1 VAYHILEGV
10 RIVDLTMVYAGPV
23 ATKIMVELGA
33 EVIKIESIQRA
44 DVFTRANVYPD
55 NEPGDDPW
63 NRGSNFHALNAG
75 KKGISLN
82 MGDQRGREIFKRL
95 VAVADAVIENYSPRV
110 MDNWGLGYEELRK
123 VKQDIVMVSLS
134 GLGHTGPLRDS
145 YMYVPGME
153 GMGGL
158 THLTGRP
165 DAAPMLTGHAYGDWV
180 AGANAAAAL
189 ITALFYRQC
198 TGRGQYVDVSGR
210 EGVACHLGDTIMDY
224 TLNRHDPIR
233 MGNDDPVAVPHGC
246 YRCKGDD
253 RWVNITVEN
262 DAQWVAMCRSAGH
275 PEWIGDPRFA
285 NAHARRRSRK
295 DLDLLIEAWTCNLEN
310 VDVMRRLQAVGVPA
324 GAVSDMRDVSLDPHL
339 DDRGFFY
346 PIEHGPGVGLRPV
359 PSQMPARF
367 SGVESFVPERAPRFA
382 EDDDY
387 VLGTLLKMS
396 PEEIQ
401 ALASDKVVGGLPA
414 FPRGRPTRTE
424 LIVQQGSGWF
434 DPDYREELLRRY
446 NPQRRTNL
454 PY

>member
-1 VAYHILEGV
+1 VAYRILEGV

-82 MGDQRGREIFKRL
+82 MGDQRGRDIFKRL
-95 VAVADAVIENYSPRV
+95 VAVADAVVENYSPRV
-110 MDNWGLGYEELRK
+110 MDSWGLGYEELRK
-123 VKQDIVMVSLS
+123 VKPDIVMVSLS

-158 THLTGRP
+158 THMTGRP
-165 DAAPMLTGHAYGDWV
+165 DSAPMLTGHAYGDWV
-180 AGANAAAAL
+180 GGANAAAAL

-198 TGRGQYVDVSGR
+198 TGQGQFVDVSGR
-210 EGVACHLGDTIMDY
+210 EAVASHLGDRIMEF

-233 MGNDDPVAVPHGC
+233 AANDDPLASPNGC

-253 RWVNITVEN
+253 RWVNITVQN
-262 DAQWVAMCRSAGH
+262 DAQWAAMCRAAGH
-275 PEWIGDPRFA
+275 TEWTEDPRFA
-285 NAHARRRSRK
+285 TTGARRRDR
-295 DLDLLIEAWTCNLEN
+295 DGLDALIEAWTRGLDNA
-310 VDVMRRLQAVGVPA
+310 DVMRRLQAVRVPA
-324 GAVSDMRDVSLDPHL
+324 GAVLDMKGVSLDPHL
-339 DDRGFFY
+339 NARGFFY
-346 PIEHGPGVGLRPV
+346 PVEHGPGVGLRPV
-359 PSQMPARF
+359 PSQMPAKF
-367 SGVESFVPERAPRFA
+367 SGIVNFVPKRAPRFA

-387 VLGTLLKMS
+387 VYGSILKMS
-396 PEEIQ
+396 SQEIQ
-401 ALASDKVVGGLPA
+401 ALSADKIIGGVPS
-414 FPRGRPTRTE
+414 FPRGRPTRTD
-424 LIVQQGSGWF
+424 LIKQQGSGWF
-434 DPDYREELLRRY
+434 DPDYQAEIQGRY
-446 NPQRRTNL
+446 N
-454 PY
+454 Y